1 MKIKYLYPLILFIVF
16 FILYSIFNPLPKK
29 DLSPPQTEIRA
40 ALDIGSGATN
50 LKIAEVDPQSGKI
63 LKQLFEESV
72 RVPYQ
77 KQLEQSKD
85 NRFDEKT
92 MEEGIESITLLK
104 NKAENY
110 PVKKIVAVAT
120 AAFRQAENAQAF
132 AKEIEAK
139 TGVQVR
145 IIDQDEE
152 GILAFRG
159 ALALTSVLP
168 EKAVVW
174 DIGGGSMQLTTLSD
188 QGTYLVEKGKTAS
201 VPFKNAFIEKVK
213 HQNLKDV
220 QNPNPMTT
228 EEILGG
234 VALSESIAKE
244 TSPFFIEKLK
254 QPDSKVVAVGNLF
267 NYGIKPLVGSPVFKP
282 SALSEAVMRLE
293 GQTFGTIT
301 ESSLAE
307 VAGTNPILVL
317 GFMRELSIPEV
328 EIVNVNNTDGALTYP
343 AYWTE
348 IPA

>member
-1 MKIKYLYPLILFIVF
+1 MKIKYLYPLILFVLF
-16 FILYSIFNPLPKK
+16 FIIYSMFHPLPKK
-29 DLSPPQTEIRA
+29 EHSSPKTEIRA

-50 LKIAEVDPQSGKI
+50 LKVAEVDLESGKI
-63 LKQLFEESV
+63 VKQLFEESV

-92 MEEGIESITLLK
+92 MEEGIQSITLLK

-110 PVKKIVAVAT
+110 PIKKIAAVAT

-145 IIDQDEE
+145 IVDQEEE

-168 EKAVVW
+168 EKAIVW

-201 VPFKNAFIEKVK
+201 VPFKNAFIENIK
-213 HQNLKDV
+213 HQDLKEV

-234 VALSESIAKE
+234 IVLSEKIAKE
-244 TSPFFIEKLK
+244 TSPFFVEKLK
-254 QPDSKVVAVGNLF
+254 KTDTKVVAVGNLF
-267 NYGIKPLVGSPVFKP
+267 NYGIKPLVGSSVFKP
-282 SALSEAVMRLE
+282 STLSEAVMRLE
-293 GQTFGTIT
+293 GQTFATIT

-317 GFMRELSIPEV
+317 GFMRALSIPEV

-348 IPA
+348 ASA